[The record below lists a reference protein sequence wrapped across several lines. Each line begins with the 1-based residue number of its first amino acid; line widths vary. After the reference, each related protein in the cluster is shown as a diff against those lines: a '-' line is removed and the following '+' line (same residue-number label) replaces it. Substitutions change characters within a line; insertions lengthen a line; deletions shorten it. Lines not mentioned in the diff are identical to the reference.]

1 MRTNTETLVSA
12 MRILA
17 RDVQS
22 DDLVA
27 NSAIAEASDRL
38 AEQQGQ
44 IKVMADLL
52 SDCIHLI
59 NNALNEDYETQA
71 EYDYLDEL
79 KLKCV
84 NAIANAD
91 TENWPDDESRIDQ
104 IGREGNED

>member
-27 NSAIAEASDRL
+27 PAIAEASDRL

-59 NNALNEDYETQA
+59 NNALNEDNETKA

-104 IGREGNED
+104 LDAKATKD